1 MRTSLRDII
10 LATDKPRSR
19 VPKEEKEEYV
29 ESVIELL
36 ELQECVY
43 PNYFEGTNNK
53 SRWQV
58 IRGTGH
64 DIER

>member
-1 MRTSLRDII
+1 MRISIRDII
-10 LATDKPRSR
+10 FLTDKPRSR

-43 PNYFEGTNNK
+43 PNSFEGTNNK

-58 IRGTGH
+58 IGGAGH